1 MSESA
6 DPRER
11 LFHEFF
17 SQLDRMAPGSA
28 ASTRKALSLVD
39 GLPAAPRIV
48 EFGAGAGAATLVLAE
63 STRGTVTAVDRSSGA
78 LERLTRRARNA
89 GLGDR
94 ICPIRADMRAPLLPA
109 SAFDLVWAEGAAYV
123 MGFARAI
130 ETWGSLLAP
139 GGWVAL
145 TELTWLTDSP
155 PSAARAFW
163 RAAYP
168 PMATVEDN
176 LAAIRALGFD
186 PVAHFPLPRADWWEG
201 YYAPLEVRLRDFRAE
216 YPNNPAALEVAAAL
230 QAELDLW
237 KTEGAS
243 YGYVFYLLRRR
254 RDK

>member
-6 DPRER
+6 DPREQ

-17 SQLDRMAPGSA
+17 SRLDRMAPGSA

-63 STRGTVTAVDRSSGA
+63 STRGTVTAVDTASGSLA
-78 LERLTRRARNA
+78 RLARRAREA
-89 GLGDR
+89 GLADR
-94 ICPIRADMRAPLLPA
+94 ITTLRADMAEPPLPA
-109 SAFDLVWAEGAAYV
+109 GAFDLVWAEGSAYV

-130 ETWGSLLAP
+130 ETWGTLLAP
-139 GGWVAL
+139 EGWIAL

-155 PSAARAFW
+155 PEAARAFW
-163 RAAYP
+163 AAAYP
-168 PMATVEDN
+168 PMTTVEAN
-176 LAAIRALGFD
+176 LATIRALGFE

-201 YYAPLEVRLRDFRAE
+201 YYAPLEARLRDFRVE
-216 YPNNPAALEVAAAL
+216 YPDNLAALEVAAAL

-243 YGYVFYLLRRR
+243 YGYVFYLARSRPS
-254 RDK
+254 